1 MAHMISSPTA
11 KKPYKISPG
20 KRTGKPN
27 KVTNILRE
35 AILKAAHN
43 AGDGDRRGL
52 TRYLTKQA
60 KEEPVAFMGLLGRC
74 LLPTIT
80 PVTAPFV
87 LQQITKIELVAARFP
102 DEKVADEFKLVNPEP
117 VTIEGKLNGSKH

>member
-1 MAHMISSPTA
+1 MAHIIKSPQDKKGHKITA
-11 KKPYKISPG
+11 G
-20 KRTGKPN
+20 RRAGKPN

-74 LLPTIT
+74 LLPAVTN
-80 PVTAPFV
+80 VTAPFV
-87 LQQITKIELVAARFP
+87 QNQITRIELVAARFP
-102 DEKVADEFKLVNPEP
+102 DQPVADEYKLVNPEP
-117 VTIEGKLNGSKH
+117 QVIEGKLNGSKH